1 MNFKFFFRILTCFF
15 CIGCVLLTLPVS
27 GQRLRL
33 LIGEY
38 ECSKNADCDEGWC
51 DIDTHV
57 CRTYPTCPELPEC
70 GDQNEVNGR
79 CVECISNADCADS
92 HRPYCNMGTF
102 TCQTCPGDKPFWNGN
117 ECEACPAGTSLEGGV
132 CACPSDK
139 PYRVAACI
147 GCESNKIFVS
157 EHNAC
162 ECPSDLPNWNASAK
176 VCSPACTNGYLW
188 SGTACVE
195 CLTNADCKD
204 TSTPVCNSSNACEAC
219 STSTPYWNTS
229 TKRCEAC
236 PTGTPYWNASTKKC
250 EACPTSTPVWNTSTK
265 KCEACPTSTPVWN
278 TSTKKCEACSTSTP
292 VWNTATKKCEA
303 CPSKKPH
310 WNGTQCVGVFTVTW
324 RNIDSQTTQTVYE
337 GDSVEKKSVSWGDLA
352 FNYWANRPGGSAV
365 SFPMKISSNTTF
377 YAYYKAGGMSQNHG
391 EYALNK
397 CGGSRLGSE
406 NTVTSKTFSRD
417 TKGGILQYRFQIKL
431 RSAWNNDGYNCN
443 AKQGNFYWTVDGKQG
458 SGTPTTTQCT
468 WLTAGNGGR
477 LYIAPYEDWS
487 KYYDVV
493 WRAQV
498 MSDLYKIS
506 YPY

>member
-15 CIGCVLLTLPVS
+15 CIVCVLLTLPVS

-117 ECEACPAGTSLEGGV
+117 ECEACPAGTTLSGGV

-195 CLTNADCKD
+195 CLTNADCND

-219 STSTPYWNTS
+219 STSTPYWNTL
-229 TKRCEAC
+229 TKRCE
-236 PTGTPYWNASTKKC
+236 T
-250 EACPTSTPVWNTSTK
+250 CPTSTPYWNTSTK
-265 KCEACPTSTPVWN
+265 KCEACPTSTPYWNTTTKKCEVCPTSTPSWNTSTKKCETCPTSTPVWN
-278 TSTKKCEACSTSTP
+278 TSTKKCTECPTSTP
-292 VWNTATKKCEA
+292 YWNTSTKKCEICPTSTPYWNTA
-303 CPSKKPH
+303 SKRCENCPSTAAFWDTEQKKCVACA
-310 WNGTQCVGVFTVTW
+310 GTSINNKCY
-324 RNIDSQTTQTVYE
+324 ICDSGQKETFDKNKLVCSINLNAKNFWYGGGWGGSVASTGSRPYTYTIVVYTYYVDDWLKMFYRPAKGGETETTICNWTRTAQTITRTLTK
-337 GDSVEKKSVSWGDLA
+337 GDSAYFEIQ
-352 FNYWANRPGGSAV
+352 NGGSNETGFKGTIHLQRA
-365 SFPMKISSNTTF
+365 PKI
-377 YAYYKAGGMSQNHG
+377 
-391 EYALNK
+391 
-397 CGGSRLGSE
+397 
-406 NTVTSKTFSRD
+406 
-417 TKGGILQYRFQIKL
+417 
-431 RSAWNNDGYNCN
+431 
-443 AKQGNFYWTVDGKQG
+443 
-458 SGTPTTTQCT
+458 
-468 WLTAGNGGR
+468 
-477 LYIAPYEDWS
+477 LYQ
-487 KYYDVV
+487 K
-493 WRAQV
+493 
-498 MSDLYKIS
+498 
-506 YPY
+506 